1 MDAPP
6 DDVLLRCGATLTLVG
21 AAAWLVGTVLT
32 ASAVAARWRHAPL
45 DAR

>member
-6 DDVLLRCGATLTLVG
+6 DDVLLRFGAALTLVG

-32 ASAVAARWRHAPL
+32 AAAVAARWRHAQFA
-45 DAR
+45 AR